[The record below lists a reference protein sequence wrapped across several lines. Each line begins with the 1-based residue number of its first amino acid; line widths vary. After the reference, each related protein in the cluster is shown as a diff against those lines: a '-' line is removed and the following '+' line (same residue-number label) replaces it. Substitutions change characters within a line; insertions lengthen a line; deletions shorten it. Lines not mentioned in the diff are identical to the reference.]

1 MFFWSSFSPQL
12 FPLFFLCNLR
22 FLLLLPVILDR
33 KRRATNGQSS
43 FFPLRISIAT
53 ISLSRK
59 TEKEK
64 KEKSSGEDPAL
75 KKLFVGKQSFILF
88 AFSKFAKI
96 GFFIWK
102 IITFSLGV
110 VPSLLPSLLD
120 FLMLGSDFNVGK
132 LTGKGKSVWLVG
144 I

>member
-1 MFFWSSFSPQL
+1 MGNLPFFS
-12 FPLFFLCNLR
+12 
-22 FLLLLPVILDR
+22 
-33 KRRATNGQSS
+33 
-43 FFPLRISIAT
+43 LRISIAT

-75 KKLFVGKQSFILF
+75 KKLFVRKQSFILF

-96 GFFIWK
+96 GFSIWK

-110 VPSLLPSLLD
+110 VPSLLLSLLD
-120 FLMLGSDFNVGK
+120 FLMPGSDFNVGK

>member
-1 MFFWSSFSPQL
+1 MCGKYRELESGRNDDITCFFWSSFSPQV

-75 KKLFVGKQSFILF
+75 KKVFVGKQSFILY

-96 GFFIWK
+96 GFFYLENHYIFFRRSPGFASFASR
-102 IITFSLGV
+102 FSHAWIG
-110 VPSLLPSLLD
+110 
-120 FLMLGSDFNVGK
+120 F
-132 LTGKGKSVWLVG
+132 
-144 I
+144 

>member
-1 MFFWSSFSPQL
+1 MQSEVFAAATCDLRPQEEGNKWAI
-12 FPLFFLCNLR
+12 FL
-22 FLLLLPVILDR
+22 
-33 KRRATNGQSS
+33 

-64 KEKSSGEDPAL
+64 KGKSSGEDPAL
-75 KKLFVGKQSFILF
+75 KKVFVGKQSFILF

-120 FLMLGSDFNVGK
+120 FLMLGSDFTVGK